1 MTVRIVTD
9 STCDLPSEIVEE
21 HGISVVPL
29 YIHIGSKSYLDG
41 VDITRQEFYTRLP
54 DYDAFP
60 QTAIP
65 GPQQFSDVYSRLAGE
80 GATEILSIHISPSL
94 SAVVNSA
101 RIAAESFEAAKVTVL
116 DSRQLSLGLGF
127 IAQMAAQ
134 AAASGKSLT
143 EIISMVQ
150 DQIKRSYV
158 FAALETTEF
167 LRRSGR
173 VSGFQNGVGTLLQI
187 KPLLKMY
194 NGVAESERIRT
205 SGKAIARLIELVREV
220 APLEKLALVHTGNAA
235 AAQALWQQAS
245 HLFPDIHD
253 PISVNVTPV
262 IGAHIGPGA
271 VGFACLAAAE

>member
-9 STCDLPSEIVEE
+9 STCDLPLEIVEE

-29 YIHIGSKSYLDG
+29 YIHIGTASYLDG
-41 VDITRQEFYTRLP
+41 VDMTRQEFYTRLP
-54 DYDAFP
+54 DFDAFP
-60 QTAIP
+60 QTAVP
-65 GPQQFSDVYSRLAGE
+65 GPEQFSNAYSKLASE

-101 RIAAESFEAAKVTVL
+101 RIAADSFEAAKVTVL
-116 DSRQLSLGLGF
+116 DSGQLSLGLGF
-127 IAQMAAQ
+127 MTQMAAQ
-134 AAASGKSLT
+134 AAASGKPLP
-143 EIISMVQ
+143 EIISAVQ
-150 DQIKRSYV
+150 NQIKRSYV

-194 NGVAESERIRT
+194 DGAAESERIRT
-205 SGKAIARLIELVREV
+205 SGKAIARLIDLVREV
-220 APLEKLALVHTGNAA
+220 SPIEKLALVHTGDAE
-235 AAQALWQQAS
+235 AAQALWQQAR
-245 HLFPDIHD
+245 HLFPDIPD